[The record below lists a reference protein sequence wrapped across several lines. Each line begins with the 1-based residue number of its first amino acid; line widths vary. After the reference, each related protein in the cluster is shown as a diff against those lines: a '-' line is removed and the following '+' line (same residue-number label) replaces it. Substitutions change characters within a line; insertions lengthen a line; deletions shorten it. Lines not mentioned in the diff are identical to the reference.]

1 MNSPALP
8 AYNFAYLDEQTKRM
22 IRRAILK
29 AIAIPGYQV
38 PFASRE
44 MPMPYGWGTGGV
56 QVTAA
61 ILGVDDVLKVID
73 QGSDDTTNAI
83 SIRKFFAKTAGVAT
97 TTSTQAA
104 TVIQTRHRI
113 PEAPLHPG
121 QVLVYQVPI
130 PEPLRFLEPRET
142 ETRRMHALA
151 EYGLMHVKLYEDI
164 ARFGHI
170 ATAYA
175 YPVKVNARYVM
186 DPSPTREIRQ
196 SQDGQL
202 PGAATIR
209 RRPREAHLC
218 DPALYPSRVARLRG
232 SPLRALS
239 LQRAL
244 RAVRR
249 GKFLSRRDRHR
260 RQGRTHVRLL
270 RHRLLRGPPGRRP
283 SRQPQRR
290 AVQGQGAG
298 GIEWLMKTCSRT
310 ASRCWS
316 QNPSASPTA
325 VSRRAA
331 MCPSRSIPARCW
343 PSSANPARASR
354 RCSSS
359 SRVSSRPAAA
369 RSPIG
374 CATVSPAILPR
385 WARPSGA

>member
-1 MNSPALP
+1 MNAP

-61 ILGVDDVLKVID
+61 ILGPDDTLKVID

-83 SIRKFFAKTAGVAT
+83 SIRKFFEKTAGVKT
-97 TTSTQAA
+97 TTVTGEA

-113 PEAPLHPG
+113 PEASLQEH

-170 ATAYA
+170 DGLRLSGEGQRALCDG
-175 YPVKVNARYVM
+175 PVA
-186 DPSPTREIRQ
+186 DAEIRQ

-202 PGAATIR
+202 PGATTVR
-209 RRPREAHLC
+209 RRPREADLC
-218 DPALYPSRVARLRG
+218 DPALYASRVARLRG
-232 SPLRALS
+232 PSLRALS
-239 LQRAL
+239 LQCAL

-249 GKFLSRRDRHR
+249 GKFLSRRDRH
-260 RQGRTHVRLL
+260 
-270 RHRLLRGPPGRRP
+270 
-283 SRQPQRR
+283 
-290 AVQGQGAG
+290 
-298 GIEWLMKTCSRT
+298 
-310 ASRCWS
+310 
-316 QNPSASPTA
+316 
-325 VSRRAA
+325 
-331 MCPSRSIPARCW
+331 
-343 PSSANPARASR
+343 
-354 RCSSS
+354 
-359 SRVSSRPAAA
+359 
-369 RSPIG
+369 
-374 CATVSPAILPR
+374 
-385 WARPSGA
+385 